1 MTVTGGTLTK
11 KVEKMLESLTPVE
24 KARYMSGEW
33 WRLADEFSTGKNVTA
48 LEKDLKTIEDRY
60 ILSMG
65 AVDFIRY
72 HQERYKLDIRE
83 WGARFIHTYLAG
95 LEQQYTLISL
105 LLAEMEDRA
114 MINEMKI
121 PDEVKEDPLW
131 KYEHET
137 SRRLIAVLEE
147 RQRSIAKEIKD
158 CLAADFWE
166 IRNLPRPVIELRPD
180 PVYIIGSQ

>member
-24 KARYMSGEW
+24 KARFMSGEW
-33 WRLADEFSTGKNVTA
+33 WRLADEFSRGENVTA
-48 LEKDLKTIEDRY
+48 LEKDLETIEDRY
-60 ILSMG
+60 ILSME

-83 WGARFIHTYLAG
+83 WGARFIYTYLEG

-114 MINEMKI
+114 GLNEKKT

-137 SRRLIAVLEE
+137 SMRLIAVLEE
-147 RQRSIAKEIKD
+147 RQRDIAKQIKKY
-158 CLAADFWE
+158 LAADFWE
-166 IRNLPRPVIELRPD
+166 IRNITRPVMKLIQYPL
-180 PVYIIGSQ
+180 Q